1 MPNCQCIAVIGAGG
15 KTTLLRLLGHAHARE
30 HVLLTTTTHIY
41 PFGPDGCDRLCVDP
55 DPAALHAAL
64 AVPGVVC
71 AGCTAAE
78 GKLTG
83 LPEPV
88 WETARAASDWIFYEA
103 DGSKHLPLKLHRPVE
118 PVIRP
123 DTDLCLL
130 VAGLSALGQPVGA
143 VVHRYGLHPVWQ
155 AAPDRP
161 TGTDEIL
168 YCIREGLAASGMPR
182 TRCRVLLS
190 QADTP
195 ARYAA
200 GAAIRDVLTAEGI
213 SADFFDRDNFH
224 PPV

>member
-15 KTTLLRLLGHAHARE
+15 KTTLLRLLGRTHARE

-55 DPAALHAAL
+55 DPAALRAAL
-64 AVPGVVC
+64 AAPGVVC
-71 AGCTAAE
+71 AGRTAAE

-83 LPEPV
+83 LPAPV
-88 WETARAASDWIFYEA
+88 WAAARAACDWIFYEA
-103 DGSKHLPLKLHRPVE
+103 DGSKHLPLKLHRPDE

-123 DTDLCLL
+123 GTDLCLL

-155 AAPDRP
+155 ADP
-161 TGTDEIL
+161 TLPIGTDEIL
-168 YCIREGLAASGMPR
+168 YCIREGLAASRIPR
-182 TRCRVLLS
+182 ARCRVLLS

-195 ARYAA
+195 ARSAA
-200 GAAIRDVLTAEGI
+200 GAAIRDTLTAEGI
-213 SADFFDRDNFH
+213 PADLFDRNNFR